1 MREIEA
7 TAFEENPPLFRE
19 YISAPPELKSIID
32 NQLKNVKTHARL
44 QSKAMWYEWRTKLL
58 DGMKEAFKKTE
69 EGMANDEQLLR
80 DMEELLASV
89 VPGLVKKFEVL
100 EQESEE
106 LEAVASE
113 LADCDPSEL
122 EGARVD
128 LAAVDAQIEEKTR
141 KLAAMRLQLEE
152 SEDSI
157 RDMTAR
163 KQQCL
168 DDIRVAD
175 QVREECRGWSSSEI
189 ALLKRRSTP
198 HLNHEKDEKTNR

>member
-69 EGMANDEQLLR
+69 EGMTNDDELLR
-80 DMEELLASV
+80 GMEELLASV
-89 VPGLVKKFEVL
+89 VPDLVRKYEAL
-100 EQESEE
+100 EQENED
-106 LEAVASE
+106 LEAVARE
-113 LADCDPSEL
+113 LADCDPAEL
-122 EGARVD
+122 EAARAD
-128 LAAVDAQIEEKTR
+128 LAAVDEQIEEKTR
-141 KLAAMRLQLEE
+141 KLAAMRLELEE
-152 SEDSI
+152 SEGTI

-163 KQQCL
+163 KQHCL
-168 DDIRVAD
+168 DDIKAAD

-189 ALLKRRSTP
+189 AMLKGKSTLRSR
-198 HLNHEKDEKTNR
+198 HGKTTG